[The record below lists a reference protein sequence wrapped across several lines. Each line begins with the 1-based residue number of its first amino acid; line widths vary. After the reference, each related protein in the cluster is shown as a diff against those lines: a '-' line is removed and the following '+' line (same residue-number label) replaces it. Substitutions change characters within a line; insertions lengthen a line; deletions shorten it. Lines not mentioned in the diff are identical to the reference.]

1 MNGLFKVFDML
12 SRLDGPTAY
21 IMIFT
26 VCWPLVLAAIAA
38 FVKPKR
44 FIVRLILALVPI
56 VNFLVFYLLNYTKG
70 MLDVGN
76 KRFGPHLIAA
86 VGFCVVTIV
95 FEKIKKKAIPVI
107 ITGVLTV
114 AVSLWALVYVL
125 GIHEAWHYGN
135 YSHENYEESM
145 ASLIDELEEYYVLG
159 AHKQIDYD
167 MLRAEYIPRAA
178 QADKDNDQTAF
189 ALAVTELCYEFH
201 DGHLGCIIFDND
213 VDGEIMDHYVGND
226 YGFSMIRLD
235 DGNIVAFLT
244 GEETEAF
251 QKGIHNGTVIT
262 KWDGVEV
269 NEAASKVSC
278 ISGGAMTDIN
288 VIENETFFQPMF
300 LAGKGGDTVSVG
312 FLDDDGIEQEITLS
326 SLGNYYNRLAVA
338 TYLFTSQLCA
348 EFADPT
354 LHHPLNLLSV
364 KWPEEDIFV
373 FSAMLDEH
381 TGYLFI
387 PDEQIDEYGDVF
399 ATLTGKYP
407 EIKKQAVEEIES
419 LRSQG
424 MDRLVIDIRGN
435 TGGYYVISNEFVSL
449 FTDKEMIKY
458 CGFADGEGFK
468 ADKHWIWE
476 TKADG
481 RYSDIPTVVLVNAGT
496 ASCGDLLASDLASC
510 DNVTMMGITTTWG
523 CAQEA
528 AGACL
533 LSNGEIVVRYPII
546 ATLEPDSTVSI
557 DAGKDRVSNITPDV
571 KIPLDQ
577 NAVDRIFEQGKD
589 YELEY
594 AMEYLNMKAA

>member
-1 MNGLFKVFDML
+1 MNGLFKIFDML

-44 FIVRLILALVPI
+44 FVVRLILALVPV

-70 MLDVGN
+70 VMEIGN
-76 KRFGPHLIAA
+76 KRFGPHLVAA
-86 VGFCVVTIV
+86 VGFYVVTIV
-95 FEKIKKKAIPVI
+95 FEKVKKKVIPVV

-125 GIHEAWHYGN
+125 GIQEAWHYGN
-135 YSHENYEESM
+135 YSHEGYEESM

-167 MLRAEYIPRAA
+167 LLRAEYIPRAA
-178 QADKDNDQTAF
+178 QAEKDNDQTAF
-189 ALAVTELCYEFH
+189 ALAVTELCHEFH
-201 DGHLGCIIFDND
+201 DGHLGCVIFDND
-213 VDGEIMDHYVGND
+213 VDGEIMHQLVGND

-251 QKGIHNGTVIT
+251 LKGIHNGTVIT

-300 LAGKGGDTVSVG
+300 LAGKGGDTVSVS

-338 TYLFTSQLCA
+338 TYLFTSQMCA

-354 LHHPLNLLSV
+354 LHPPLNLLSV
-364 KWPEEDIFV
+364 KWPEEDRFV
-373 FSAMLDEH
+373 FSAMLDDH

-387 PDEQIDEYGDVF
+387 PDEMIDEYGDVF

-424 MDRLVIDIRGN
+424 MDRLIIDIRGN
-435 TGGYYVISNEFVSL
+435 SGGYYVISNEFVSL

-458 CGFADGEGFK
+458 CGFADGDGFK

-476 TKADG
+476 TKVDG

-496 ASCGDLLASDLASC
+496 ASCGDLLASDLSAC

-528 AGACL
+528 AGRCL

-546 ATLEPDSTVSI
+546 ATLEQDSTVSI

-577 NAVDRIFEQGKD
+577 DAVDRIFEQGKD

-594 AMEYLNMKAA
+594 AMEYLNEKVG